1 MNLSEI
7 FSELL
12 KKQDESLFEIFKQL
26 IDNAE
31 IEAKEKN
38 LNPILTF
45 IHINEKIE
53 YGYIQLALAK
63 GIIDNEEDYTEYHNQ
78 LIVSEKLLEKIYT
91 YIEPITQNARKE
103 IKIKVDYTL
112 NSHTLEELKERYEI
126 LMELLSNNTIQKN
139 SYVYEE
145 LKLKPKREN

>member
-112 NSHTLEELKERYEI
+112 NSPTLEELKERYEI

>member
-45 IHINEKIE
+45 IHINERIE

-112 NSHTLEELKERYEI
+112 NSPTLEELKERYEI